1 MKNQLIMK
9 TLVLLC
15 ALFYAGVSISQDVI
29 ILKDGDDIEAKVTEI
44 LKDNIKYKRASNP
57 TGPTYTIA
65 KSKVFM
71 IRYESGD
78 KDVFDDVYQNQ
89 SINSASEVN
98 STYTPPTEFLYY
110 YDLGDPYCHV
120 KKPFGGKVYGDR
132 ANEIFYRQD
141 LVFYGFD
148 FTYLK
153 LSNPRKV
160 GDGVFIVPKYFPA
173 WNEMLTQ
180 DMLPI
185 AKISSWM
192 GKPGIFVGSSVYEY
206 STYADVHN
214 FVSSVN
220 FCMPFEDLQ
229 TVVQSYVLREKQG
242 VGMVINLVNFN
253 KEKEYALVYVTF
265 FDIETREIM
274 FAAEVTGNAGGSGM
288 TKHWASGVEEA
299 VRKMFID
306 QIYKPKRTLNHQ
318 IPYKLRL
325 Q

>member
-1 MKNQLIMK
+1 MK
-9 TLVLLC
+9 TLTLFLALL
-15 ALFYAGVSISQDVI
+15 YAGICVGQDVI
-29 ILKDGDDIEAKVTEI
+29 IMKDGDEIEAKVTEI
-44 LKDNIKYKRASNP
+44 LTDNIKYKRASNP
-57 TGPTYTIA
+57 TGPTYTIS

-78 KDVFDDVYQNQ
+78 KDVFDDVYQNLSTDNTAQ
-89 SINSASEVN
+89 AN
-98 STYTPPTEFLYY
+98 STYIPPTEFTYY
-110 YDLGDPYCHV
+110 DDLGDPYCHV
-120 KKPFGGKVYGDR
+120 KKPFGGKVSGDR

-173 WNEMLTQ
+173 WNEMLTK
-180 DMLPI
+180 DLLPI

-206 STYADVHN
+206 STYADIHN

-220 FCMPFEDLQ
+220 FCLPFEDLQ
-229 TVVQSYVLREKQG
+229 TIVQSYVLREKQG

-253 KEKEYALVYVTF
+253 KEKEYSLIYVTF

-274 FAAEVTGNAGGSGM
+274 FAAEVSGNAGGSGM
-288 TKHWASGVEEA
+288 TKHWASGVEVA
-299 VRKMFID
+299 FRKMFID

-318 IPYKLRL
+318 IPYKLRF

>member
-1 MKNQLIMK
+1 MKALI
-9 TLVLLC
+9 LLC
-15 ALFYAGVSISQDVI
+15 ALLFAGICFSQDVI
-29 ILKDGDDIEAKVTEI
+29 IMKDGDEIEAKVTEI
-44 LKDNIKYKRASNP
+44 LNDNIKYKRASNP
-57 TGPTYTIA
+57 TGPTYTIEKA
-65 KSKVFM
+65 KVFM

-78 KDVFDDVYQNQ
+78 KDVFDDVYQYPSTDNASQ
-89 SINSASEVN
+89 VNSA
-98 STYTPPTEFLYY
+98 YTPPTQFTYY
-110 YDLGDPYCHV
+110 NDIGDPYCHV

-132 ANEIFYRQD
+132 ANEILYRQD

-160 GDGVFIVPKYFPA
+160 GDGVFIVPDYFPA
-173 WNEMLTQ
+173 WNEMLTY
-180 DMLPI
+180 DLLPI

-192 GKPGIFVGSSVYEY
+192 RKPGIFVGSSVYEY

-229 TVVQSYVLREKQG
+229 TVVQAYVLREKQG

-253 KEKEYALVYVTF
+253 KEKEYSLIYVTF

-288 TKHWASGVEEA
+288 TKHWASGVESAFRE
-299 VRKMFID
+299 MFID

-318 IPYKLRL
+318 IPSKLRL
-325 Q
+325 F

>member
-1 MKNQLIMK
+1 MK
-9 TLVLLC
+9 TLILFLTLL
-15 ALFYAGVSISQDVI
+15 YAGICFGQDVI
-29 ILKDGDDIEAKVTEI
+29 IMKDGDEIEAKVTEI
-44 LKDNIKYKRASNP
+44 LTDNIKYKRASNP
-57 TGPTYTIA
+57 TGPTYTIS

-78 KDVFDDVYQNQ
+78 KDVFDDVYQNL
-89 SINSASEVN
+89 STDNTARAN
-98 STYTPPTEFLYY
+98 STYIPPTEFTYY
-110 YDLGDPYCHV
+110 DDLGDPYCHV

-173 WNEMLTQ
+173 WNEMLIK
-180 DMLPI
+180 DLLPI

-206 STYADVHN
+206 STYADIHN
-214 FVSSVN
+214 FVNSVN
-220 FCMPFEDLQ
+220 FCLPFEDLQ
-229 TVVQSYVLREKQG
+229 TIAQSYVLREKQG

-253 KEKEYALVYVTF
+253 KEKEYSLIYVTF

-274 FAAEVTGNAGGSGM
+274 FAAEVSGNAGGSGM
-288 TKHWASGVEEA
+288 TKHWASGVEVA
-299 VRKMFID
+299 FRKMFID

-318 IPYKLRL
+318 IPYKLRF
-325 Q
+325 

>member
-1 MKNQLIMK
+1 MK
-9 TLVLLC
+9 TLILFLTLLYTGIC
-15 ALFYAGVSISQDVI
+15 FGQDVI
-29 ILKDGDDIEAKVTEI
+29 IMKDGDEIEAKVTEI

-57 TGPTYTIA
+57 TGPTYTISV
-65 KSKVFM
+65 SKVFM

-78 KDVFDDVYQNQ
+78 KDIFDDVYHNLSTDITTQ
-89 SINSASEVN
+89 AN
-98 STYTPPTEFLYY
+98 STYTLPTQFTYY
-110 YDLGDPYCHV
+110 DDLGDPYCHV
-120 KKPFGGKVYGDR
+120 KKPFGGRVYGDR

-153 LSNPRKV
+153 LTNSRKV
-160 GDGVFIVPKYFPA
+160 GDGVFIAPKYFPA
-173 WNEMLTQ
+173 WNEILTQ

-206 STYADVHN
+206 STYADIHN

-220 FCMPFEDLQ
+220 FCLPFEDLQ

-253 KEKEYALVYVTF
+253 KEKEYSLIYVTF

-274 FAAEVTGNAGGSGM
+274 FAAEVSGNAGGSGM
-288 TKHWASGVEEA
+288 TKHWASGVEVA
-299 VRKMFID
+299 FRKMFID

-318 IPYKLRL
+318 IPYKLL
-325 Q
+325 FQ

>member
-1 MKNQLIMK
+1 MK
-9 TLVLLC
+9 TFILFLTLLYTGIC
-15 ALFYAGVSISQDVI
+15 FGQDVI
-29 ILKDGDDIEAKVTEI
+29 IMKDGDEIEAKVTEI

-57 TGPTYTIA
+57 TGPTYTIS

-78 KDVFDDVYQNQ
+78 KDIFDE
-89 SINSASEVN
+89 INPTQTVN
-98 STYTPPTEFLYY
+98 SQTPSTFTQPTQFIYHD
-110 YDLGDPYCHV
+110 DLGDPYCPI
-120 KKPFGGKVYGDR
+120 KKSFGGKVYGDR

-153 LSNPRKV
+153 LTNPGKI
-160 GDGVFIVPKYFPA
+160 GDGIFIVPKYFPA
-173 WNEMLTQ
+173 WNEMLTY
-180 DMLPI
+180 DLLPI
-185 AKISSWM
+185 GKISSWM
-192 GKPGIFVGSSVYEY
+192 GKPGIFVGNSVFEY
-206 STYADVHN
+206 NTYADMQN
-214 FVSSVN
+214 FVSPIN

-229 TVVQSYVLREKQG
+229 TIVQSYVLREKKG

-253 KEKEYALVYVTF
+253 KEGEYALVYVTF

-274 FAAEVTGNAGGSGM
+274 FAAEVSGNAGGPGM

-299 VRKMFID
+299 VRNMFID

-318 IPYKLRL
+318 IPYKLRF

>member
-1 MKNQLIMK
+1 MK
-9 TLVLLC
+9 TLILFLTLL
-15 ALFYAGVSISQDVI
+15 YAGICFGQDVI
-29 ILKDGDDIEAKVTEI
+29 IMKDGDEIEAKVTEI
-44 LKDNIKYKRASNP
+44 LTDNIKYKRASNP
-57 TGPTYTIA
+57 TGPTYTIS

-78 KDVFDDVYQNQ
+78 KDVFDDVYQNLSTDNTVQ
-89 SINSASEVN
+89 AN
-98 STYTPPTEFLYY
+98 STYIPPTEFTYY
-110 YDLGDPYCHV
+110 DDLGDPYCHV
-120 KKPFGGKVYGDR
+120 KKPFGSKVYGDR

-173 WNEMLTQ
+173 WNEMLTK
-180 DMLPI
+180 DLLPI

-206 STYADVHN
+206 STYADIHN

-220 FCMPFEDLQ
+220 FCLPFEDLQ
-229 TVVQSYVLREKQG
+229 TIVQSYVLREKQG
-242 VGMVINLVNFN
+242 IGMVINLVNFN
-253 KEKEYALVYVTF
+253 KEKEYSLIYVTF

-274 FAAEVTGNAGGSGM
+274 FAAEVSGNAGGSGM
-288 TKHWASGVEEA
+288 TKHWASGVEVA
-299 VRKMFID
+299 FRKMFID
-306 QIYKPKRTLNHQ
+306 QIYKPNRTLNHQ
-318 IPYKLRL
+318 IPYKLRF
-325 Q
+325 